1 MSSAKERA
9 SPGWA
14 GEGGLYQ
21 AGWDGGGKLL
31 MVFESKQAFGERR
44 RTLEKKNFTS
54 LVPVAEKTCACLK
67 TI

>member
-1 MSSAKERA
+1 
-9 SPGWA
+9 
-14 GEGGLYQ
+14 
-21 AGWDGGGKLL
+21 
-31 MVFESKQAFGERR
+31 MVFESKWASGERR